1 MSRFEPILRELA
13 MEPDEDKRLEL
24 AAVIDDDVADLDE
37 RWDEREAMENER
49 EERDTERD
57 RLAAERDEAVADRDR
72 YRDEVE
78 GWKKRYADR
87 FFTTPNEA
95 IHDQVQ
101 DIKRDGTVQSFDQL
115 WDSREG

>member
-1 MSRFEPILRELA
+1 MSRFEPTLRELA

-24 AAVIDDDVADLDE
+24 AAAIDDDAADLDE
-37 RWDEREAMENER
+37 RWDEREAMKNER
-49 EERDTERD
+49 DRFAAERD
-57 RLAAERDEAVADRDR
+57 RLAAERDEAVADRDK

-87 FFTTPNEA
+87 FFTTPNET

-115 WDSREG
+115 WESREG

>member
-1 MSRFEPILRELA
+1 MSRFEPTLRELA

-24 AAVIDDDVADLDE
+24 AAAIDDDAADLDE
-37 RWDEREAMENER
+37 RWDEREAMKN
-49 EERDTERD
+49 ERD
-57 RLAAERDEAVADRDR
+57 RLAAERDEAVADRDK

-87 FFTTPNEA
+87 FFTAPNET

-115 WDSREG
+115 WESREG

>member
-24 AAVIDDDVADLDE
+24 AAVIDDDAADLDE
-37 RWDEREAMENER
+37 RWDERDGR
-49 EERDTERD
+49 EDERDRLVAERD
-57 RLAAERDEAVADRDR
+57 RLAAERDEAVADRDK

-87 FFTTPNEA
+87 FFTTPNET

-115 WDSREG
+115 WESREG